1 MAGGSVGAGMRVA
14 PAPERSRGT
23 ATPVAVLGIG
33 AFATGTDL
41 FVVAGVL
48 PGLADD
54 LGLTVGT
61 AGLTGTVSAAA
72 YAVGGPVLGAAL
84 GARPRRQVLIGS
96 LASFGACTAVAAA
109 APPPPPAPAAPP
121 AVASFA
127 SRVS

>member
-1 MAGGSVGAGMRVA
+1 MAGASVGAGMRVA
-14 PAPERSRGT
+14 PAPERGRRT

-61 AGLTGTVSAAA
+61 AGLTVTVSAAA
-72 YAVGGPVLGAAL
+72 QALGGPLLGAAQ
-84 GARPRRQVLIGS
+84 ARPQKRRREPQ
-96 LASFGACTAVAAA
+96 ASRD
-109 APPPPPAPAAPP
+109 PAPQARLLAL
-121 AVASFA
+121 
-127 SRVS
+127 